1 MLYRGQRI
9 DKKQTRIIENSSQPK
24 FSQTFD
30 FDLHS
35 LIQSH
40 DPMDNVNYKCD
51 SFESSSHHHHANSS
65 ITIDTK
71 IASRIQFLLLVMDWD
86 RVEKSDVIGKIELNT
101 QHHQQKLIHFQSI
114 EKNGCLS
121 SFPFLTDVVEESK
134 IEKKTFFTRKPK
146 LNKFMRL
153 NEIETCVDDDHD
165 HDVDD
170 EEENSNFNQKIRK
183 RRNTNES
190 ESHLYSNN
198 TANNKQIETTSMAS
212 RQHNWYDIFYEPNV
226 PIACTFQIDNF

>member
-40 DPMDNVNYKCD
+40 EPMENVNYKCD
-51 SFESSSHHHHANSS
+51 SFESSSHSNTSS
-65 ITIDTK
+65 SMTIDTK

-121 SFPFLTDVVEESK
+121 IFDK

-153 NEIETCVDDDHD
+153 NEIETCVDDDD
-165 HDVDD
+165 N
-170 EEENSNFNQKIRK
+170 EEDNSIFNQKLRK

-190 ESHLYSNN
+190 ESHLYSTN
-198 TANNKQIETTSMAS
+198 TANNKQMAS

-226 PIACTFQIDNF
+226 PIICTYQIDNF

>member
-9 DKKQTRIIENSSQPK
+9 DKKQTRIIENSSKPK

-40 DPMDNVNYKCD
+40 EPMDNVNYKCD
-51 SFESSSHHHHANSS
+51 SFESSSHHHNPNTSS
-65 ITIDTK
+65 SMTIDTK

-121 SFPFLTDVVEESK
+121 IFDK
-134 IEKKTFFTRKPK
+134 IEKKTFFTRKSK

-153 NEIETCVDDDHD
+153 NEIETCVDDDDD

-170 EEENSNFNQKIRK
+170 DDEEDNSIFNQKLRK

-190 ESHLYSNN
+190 ESHLYSTI

-226 PIACTFQIDNF
+226 PIICTFQIDNF